1 MLDSSGNSRHL
12 SPVSDTSDIV
22 PDSERRGL
30 IGALPAPL
38 RPYASLIRL
47 DRPIGAW
54 LLFWP
59 GAWAVAL
66 AGMGERGWALIGWL
80 ALGAFAMRSAGCVY
94 NDIIDR
100 DLDAKV
106 ERTRLRPLAS
116 KRVSLTGAWML
127 LGGMSLIGLA
137 VLLQLPRFAQG
148 MALASLFPVAL
159 YPFMKRITWWPQAWL
174 GLVFS
179 WGAPVGWAAVKGELD
194 PAGWL
199 LWGGAVF
206 WVIGYDTIYA
216 LQDKEDDALV
226 GVKSSA
232 RALGRYARVGIAI
245 CYALAL
251 TFWAAA
257 IHEVARGMVRPAGP
271 AADGCASPV
280 AGRDAEARR
289 RRRRARQV
297 PLEPLRR
304 PSHVR
309 RLLHRRHRLRLLLR
323 CEPLRRAD
331 AQRQ

>member
-1 MLDSSGNSRHL
+1 MTDK
-12 SPVSDTSDIV
+12 SDIV

-30 IGALPAPL
+30 IGALPAAA

-66 AGMGERGWALIGWL
+66 AGMGERGWILIAWL
-80 ALGAFAMRSAGCVY
+80 ALGAWAMRSAGCVY
-94 NDIIDR
+94 NDIVDR
-100 DLDAKV
+100 KLDAQV

-116 KRVSLTGAWML
+116 GRVSLKGAWAL
-127 LGGMSLIGLA
+127 LIAMSLIGLI
-137 VLLQLPRFAQG
+137 VLLQLQRTAQLV
-148 MALASLFPVAL
+148 ALASLALVAA

-179 WGAPVGWAAVKGELD
+179 WAALVGWPAVTGEVEA
-194 PAGWL
+194 PAFL

-232 RALGRYARVGIAI
+232 LALGRHARSGVAI
-245 CYALAL
+245 CYLVALGL
-251 TFWAAA
+251 WAAA
-257 IHEVARGMVRPAGP
+257 IREVRVEWFALLALLPMALHLLSQVAALRPE
-271 AADGCASPV
+271 DG
-280 AGRDAEARR
+280 
-289 RRRRARQV
+289 
-297 PLEPLRR
+297 
-304 PSHVR
+304 
-309 RLLHRRHRLRLLLR
+309 
-323 CEPLRRAD
+323 AD
-331 AQRQ
+331 ALAKFRSNRFAGFLMFAACYVVGTA